1 MPPSALSACLVP
13 AIHPMPTTAASKKR
27 MRSHSPDGSEDSV
40 HLGLSGA
47 DELLLEQAEATP
59 KNRRSQEHRDV
70 IKRARMIRNRVAAQ
84 TSRDKKRRSMEDL
97 EQTNKVLTDRLAD
110 VERNNAAL
118 MAQVASLAKTLA
130 GLSNQP
136 LSSQQLSVPSL
147 PSPASQQ
154 QQQQISSSLMIPS
167 PCMSGSGNLF
177 SPLPS
182 PAVSRSESSF
192 SLESPDTLSNF
203 SDFLLLQQQQQQQQQ
218 QQHFQQH
225 DSFYSSIL
233 AEAKLND
240 GYGQNE
246 FYTGG
251 VGGAGGVSAGCS
263 GEGGDALDFLDAFLV
278 GDALPTM
285 DVVDYDALTALLFPT
300 DDVLVSTFLSL

>member
-1 MPPSALSACLVP
+1 MPPSARSACLVP
-13 AIHPMPTTAASKKR
+13 AIHPLSTTTAAASKKR

-40 HLGLSGA
+40 HAGLSGA

-59 KNRRSQEHRDV
+59 KNKRSQEHRDV

-136 LSSQQLSVPSL
+136 LSSSSQQLSVPSL
-147 PSPASQQ
+147 PSPQQ
-154 QQQQISSSLMIPS
+154 QQQMSSSLMIPS

-192 SLESPDTLSNF
+192 TLESPDTTLSNF
-203 SDFLLLQQQQQQQQQ
+203 
-218 QQHFQQH
+218 
-225 DSFYSSIL
+225 
-233 AEAKLND
+233 
-240 GYGQNE
+240 
-246 FYTGG
+246 
-251 VGGAGGVSAGCS
+251 
-263 GEGGDALDFLDAFLV
+263 
-278 GDALPTM
+278 
-285 DVVDYDALTALLFPT
+285 
-300 DDVLVSTFLSL
+300 